1 MIQFSGNNDPG
12 ISLEDV
18 LYRIEYAD
26 SLEIDEMI
34 DALQKR
40 YNRLFPGWEV
50 MFLSMKT
57 GDENEI
63 RESAQRMI
71 DFIRRHDL
79 HEA

>member
-57 GDENEI
+57 
-63 RESAQRMI
+63 
-71 DFIRRHDL
+71 
-79 HEA
+79 